1 MLWQDSELL
10 LASNITIIACW
21 GPEVG
26 AIPGESASEIPS
38 EVAIRAGCRHAAV
51 SSLVTTFIAHSRKHA
66 SRLYKVVFFRATT
79 VDIYALA
86 PL

>member
-1 MLWQDSELL
+1 MLWQDSELA

-26 AIPGESASEIPS
+26 AVPERERVRFLLRWRYA
-38 EVAIRAGCRHAAV
+38 RCLHAAV

-66 SRLYKVVFFRATT
+66 SRLYKVVFFRAPTA
-79 VDIYALA
+79 DIYAPA